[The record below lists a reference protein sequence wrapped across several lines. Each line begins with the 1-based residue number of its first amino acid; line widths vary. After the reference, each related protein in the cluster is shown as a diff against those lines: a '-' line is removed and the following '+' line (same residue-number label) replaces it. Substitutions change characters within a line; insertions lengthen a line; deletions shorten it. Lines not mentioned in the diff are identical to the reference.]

1 MNRESSLPL
10 SVLFPFHFLIL
21 RSNRNMLPS
30 LMAFFLVSQNRF
42 DIFEGDDG
50 IISEHEGFLYISI
63 EKLYR
68 VFIGHANKC
77 A

>member
-1 MNRESSLPL
+1 
-10 SVLFPFHFLIL
+10 
-21 RSNRNMLPS
+21 MLPS

-68 VFIGHANKC
+68 VFIGHANKY